1 MNYVVYCSSIID
13 SKILATSRIARWIR
27 DHLDGDVQTVDDNN
41 LATFE
46 PPAEFTMFMVNT
58 PLTMVHARG
67 IPQKDAGYKLEDLL
81 YKATKLVH
89 VQNDY
94 SVRSPAPDLT
104 GMSIV
109 VKSWTMR
116 QNEGRSA
123 MVWSTCRDRCD
134 KHPSM
139 YSYINWNAL
148 AFQEMMTPMNNR
160 IDDRVFYFGAYRK
173 DREAE
178 FDRYM
183 RRSDDL
189 FIISA
194 PSRGQTLFKERYGF
208 ADDQV
213 HDLIKIPDDL
223 TKYAFTLYI
232 EDDMSHRQYHSP
244 ANRFYEALSAN
255 MAILV
260 DRQAAG
266 TLRKAGYNVPMAA
279 IVDSPATVRR
289 AMGYREQILSAQKA
303 WRTDPKTGLPH
314 DQAVLARFKELL
326 ATLS

>member
-1 MNYVVYCSSIID
+1 MEFVVYCPSNMD
-13 SKILATSRIARWIR
+13 STMVASARIARWLAKQLPGKVWAVDGR
-27 DHLDGDVQTVDDNN
+27 NVNKFDPPLDYV
-41 LATFE
+41 L
-46 PPAEFTMFMVNT
+46 FMVNA
-58 PLTMVHARG
+58 PPTM
-67 IPQKDAGYKLEDLL
+67 IPKVKHCEELIR
-81 YKATKLVH
+81 KASTYVY

-94 SVRSPAPDLT
+94 TIEAPTPVTYGKSL
-104 GMSIV
+104 MIV
-109 VKSWTMR
+109 GWTDR
-116 QNEGRSA
+116 IAAGKPTW
-123 MVWSTCRDRCD
+123 VWSTCRDRCE
-134 KHPSM
+134 K
-139 YSYINWNAL
+139 YSEIYHYINWNAL
-148 AFQEMMTPMNNR
+148 TYQDLNSSSENR
-160 IDDRVFYFGAYRK
+160 VDDSVLYFGAYRK
-173 DREAE
+173 GRHKD

-183 RRSDDL
+183 HTNDL
-189 FIISA
+189 FIISG
-194 PSRGQTLFKERYGF
+194 PSRATSKFKEKYGF
-208 ADDQV
+208 TDDRLLDVMQ
-213 HDLIKIPDDL
+213 IPDDL

-260 DRQAAG
+260 DRQAVG